1 MLQTISSE
9 LEILLIN
16 SPLTNDE
23 IKKFENTFRHYSVG
37 NWVYPGVIYRITKIP
52 IKKIYETLNIM
63 QKAGWLESYFEIY
76 CLNCK

>member
-52 IKKIYETLNIM
+52 IKKYTKHLISCKRQGGLNHIL
-63 QKAGWLESYFEIY
+63 KYIV
-76 CLNCK
+76 